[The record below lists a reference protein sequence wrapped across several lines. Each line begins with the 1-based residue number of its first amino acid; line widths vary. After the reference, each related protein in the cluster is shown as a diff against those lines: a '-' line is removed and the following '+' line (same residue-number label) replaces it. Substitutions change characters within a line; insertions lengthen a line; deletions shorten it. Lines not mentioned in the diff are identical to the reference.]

1 MKFEIYKNYG
11 VLAREKREIYTYG
24 GEHPQ
29 ATCSDKITVELP
41 ENKFFSLYENFM
53 GDLMVETAD
62 GHGWYNEKEI
72 ISDQDILMTEKR
84 SRRTE
89 ERRIRLELVGKYQ
102 LRIELILKCCS
113 CKNRVG
119 YKNTLLDFL
128 YHKYR

>member
-62 GHGWYNEKEI
+62 GHKYMINDVLYGREKPCFQAYDE
-72 ISDQDILMTEKR
+72 DGKQKR
-84 SRRTE
+84 VYLE
-89 ERRIRLELVGKYQ
+89 EVE
-102 LRIELILKCCS
+102 
-113 CKNRVG
+113 
-119 YKNTLLDFL
+119 
-128 YHKYR
+128 